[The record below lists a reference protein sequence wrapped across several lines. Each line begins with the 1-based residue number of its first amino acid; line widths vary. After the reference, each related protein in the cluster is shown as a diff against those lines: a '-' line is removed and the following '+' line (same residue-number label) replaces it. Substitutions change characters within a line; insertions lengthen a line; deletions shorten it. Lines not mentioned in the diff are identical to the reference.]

1 MINFTVTEKEIN
13 EYNQAQPFP
22 HIVIDNFLPPS
33 ILNGVIDDFRN
44 HNDWGWDNSQ
54 YSQQHQVKK
63 FFSPWNENG
72 SNTLPINTKL
82 ILNYLNSPETISM
95 LEKLTGIN
103 GLIADPTLLGGG
115 MHKIDSGGKLSIHAD
130 SRKHAVTGNYRRINL
145 LVYLNKNWN
154 SEWGGSLQL
163 WNNDMTT
170 MVQDIQPFFNRV
182 VIFNTGGD
190 TYHGHPHALNTP
202 EGVSRISLA
211 LYYYTKENPDTDEN
225 NVTSAVWKDVPSE
238 TKQITPTKVIKDGPT
253 MCFATM
259 CKNEEHCIQNTLE
272 SVYKHIDYWV
282 VCDTGSTD
290 RTCEIVK
297 NFFEEKGIPGELHVD
312 EWVGFD
318 HNKSLMMERAK
329 DKTDYVLHLDADDL
343 LINGLDFGKNDI
355 GDDAYFMNV
364 TRGTL
369 NWMALI
375 IFNNRLTWR
384 FCGVAHTTIKCKE
397 KESFTTKDISNRNSY
412 VSGEGIGSR
421 AFDPKKFLYDAEK
434 LKKQFFD
441 TLLSDPDD
449 LNSRSAFYTGQS
461 YQDYGML
468 EEAIKWYR
476 LYTKLDVTWFEEI
489 FECNMRIAY
498 CMMKLNYKLSDIESQ
513 MSLAI
518 NIEPDRAEPYYFMG
532 KHCNEIGEYEKAYNY
547 LRAAKS
553 RDYKS
558 VKEKYRLFIQ
568 ETMYG
573 IYNNDELSVACF
585 WSDRFDEGYKY
596 LLEILND
603 ERFSSSKDRLL
614 TNQKHFQDRM
624 GVLHN

>member
-1 MINFTVTEKEIN
+1 M
-13 EYNQAQPFP
+13 
-22 HIVIDNFLPPS
+22 
-33 ILNGVIDDFRN
+33 
-44 HNDWGWDNSQ
+44 
-54 YSQQHQVKK
+54 
-63 FFSPWNENG
+63 
-72 SNTLPINTKL
+72 
-82 ILNYLNSPETISM
+82 
-95 LEKLTGIN
+95 
-103 GLIADPTLLGGG
+103 
-115 MHKIDSGGKLSIHAD
+115 
-130 SRKHAVTGNYRRINL
+130 
-145 LVYLNKNWN
+145 
-154 SEWGGSLQL
+154 
-163 WNNDMTT
+163 
-170 MVQDIQPFFNRV
+170 
-182 VIFNTGGD
+182 
-190 TYHGHPHALNTP
+190 
-202 EGVSRISLA
+202 SRISLA
-211 LYYYTKENPDTDEN
+211 LYYYTKETPDTDEN

-369 NWMALI
+369 KWMALI

-441 TLLSDPDD
+441 TLLSDPDS

-468 EEAIKWYR
+468 EEAIKWYK

-518 NIEPDRAEPYYFMG
+518 NVEPDRAEPYYFMG

-573 IYNNDELSVACF
+573 IYNNDELSVSCF

-596 LLEILND
+596 LLEILDD

>member
-22 HIVIDNFLPPS
+22 HIVLDNFLPPS

-72 SNTLPINTKL
+72 GNTLPINTKL

-190 TYHGHPHALNTP
+190 TYHGHPHDLNTP

-211 LYYYTKENPDTDEN
+211 LYYYTKENPDTNEN

-312 EWVGFD
+312 EWVDFD

-369 NWMALI
+369 KWMALI
-375 IFNNRLTWR
+375 IFNNRLTWK

>member
-103 GLIADPTLLGGG
+103 GLIADPILLGGG

-369 NWMALI
+369 KWMALI
-375 IFNNRLTWR
+375 IFNNRLTWK

>member
-72 SNTLPINTKL
+72 NNILPINTKL
-82 ILNYLNSPETISM
+82 ILNYLNSPETVSM
-95 LEKLTGIN
+95 LEKLTGID

-369 NWMALI
+369 KWMALI

-441 TLLSDPDD
+441 TLLSDPDN

-468 EEAIKWYR
+468 EEAIKWYK

-518 NIEPDRAEPYYFMG
+518 NVEPDRAEPYYFMG

-573 IYNNDELSVACF
+573 IYNNDELSVSCF

-596 LLEILND
+596 LLEILDD

>member
-44 HNDWGWDNSQ
+44 HNDWGWDNSD
-54 YSQQHQVKK
+54 YSKDHQVKK
-63 FFSPWNENG
+63 FFSPWNNDG
-72 SNTLPINTKL
+72 DATLPINTKL
-82 ILNYLNSPETISM
+82 ILNYFNSPDVISM
-95 LEKLTGIN
+95 LEKLTGIE

-115 MHKIDSGGKLSIHAD
+115 MHKIESGGKLSIHAD
-130 SRKHAVTGNYRRINL
+130 SRKHAVTNNYRRINL
-145 LVYLNKNWN
+145 LVYLNKDWN
-154 SEWGGSLQL
+154 KEWGGSLQL
-163 WNNDMTT
+163 WDKDMTT
-170 MVQDIQPFFNRV
+170 MVQDIQPLFNRV
-182 VIFNTGGD
+182 VIFNTGAD
-190 TYHGHPHALNTP
+190 TYHGHPHPLNTP
-202 EGVSRISLA
+202 NGMSRISLA
-211 LYYYTKENPDTDEN
+211 LYYYTKETTDTDEN
-225 NVTSAVWKDVPSE
+225 NVTSAVWKDVSSE

-369 NWMALI
+369 KWMALI
-375 IFNNRLTWR
+375 IFNNRLTWK

-441 TLLSDPDD
+441 TLLSDPDN

-468 EEAIKWYR
+468 EEAIKWYK

-513 MSLAI
+513 MSSAI
-518 NIEPDRAEPYYFMG
+518 NVEPDRAEPYYFMG

-573 IYNNDELSVACF
+573 IYNNDELSVSCF

-596 LLEILND
+596 LLEILDD

>member
-145 LVYLNKNWN
+145 LVYLNKDWN
-154 SEWGGSLQL
+154 KEWGGSLQL

-369 NWMALI
+369 KWMALI
-375 IFNNRLTWR
+375 IFNNRLTWK

>member
-63 FFSPWNENG
+63 FFSPWNESG

-190 TYHGHPHALNTP
+190 TYHGHPHDLNTP

-211 LYYYTKENPDTDEN
+211 LYYYTKETSDTDEN

-318 HNKSLMMERAK
+318 HNKSLMMKRAK

-369 NWMALI
+369 KWMALI
-375 IFNNRLTWR
+375 IFNNRLTWK

>member
-1 MINFTVTEKEIN
+1 
-13 EYNQAQPFP
+13 
-22 HIVIDNFLPPS
+22 
-33 ILNGVIDDFRN
+33 
-44 HNDWGWDNSQ
+44 
-54 YSQQHQVKK
+54 
-63 FFSPWNENG
+63 
-72 SNTLPINTKL
+72 
-82 ILNYLNSPETISM
+82 
-95 LEKLTGIN
+95 
-103 GLIADPTLLGGG
+103 
-115 MHKIDSGGKLSIHAD
+115 
-130 SRKHAVTGNYRRINL
+130 
-145 LVYLNKNWN
+145 
-154 SEWGGSLQL
+154 
-163 WNNDMTT
+163 
-170 MVQDIQPFFNRV
+170 
-182 VIFNTGGD
+182 
-190 TYHGHPHALNTP
+190 
-202 EGVSRISLA
+202 
-211 LYYYTKENPDTDEN
+211 
-225 NVTSAVWKDVPSE
+225 
-238 TKQITPTKVIKDGPT
+238 
-253 MCFATM
+253 
-259 CKNEEHCIQNTLE
+259 
-272 SVYKHIDYWV
+272 
-282 VCDTGSTD
+282 
-290 RTCEIVK
+290 
-297 NFFEEKGIPGELHVD
+297 
-312 EWVGFD
+312 
-318 HNKSLMMERAK
+318 MERAK

-369 NWMALI
+369 KWMALI

-476 LYTKLDVTWFEEI
+476 LYTKLNATWFEEI

-553 RDYKS
+553 REYKS

-585 WSDRFDEGYKY
+585 WTDRFDEGYKY

-603 ERFSSSKDRLL
+603 ERFDSSKDRLL

-624 GVLHN
+624 SVLHN

>member
-44 HNDWGWDNSQ
+44 HNNWGWDNSD
-54 YSQQHQVKK
+54 YSKDHQVKK
-63 FFSPWNENG
+63 FFSPWNNDG
-72 SNTLPINTKL
+72 DTTLPINTKL
-82 ILNYLNSPETISM
+82 ILNYFNSPDVISM
-95 LEKLTGIN
+95 LEKLTGIE

-115 MHKIDSGGKLSIHAD
+115 MHKIESGGKLSIHAD
-130 SRKHAVTGNYRRINL
+130 SRKHAVTNNYRRINL
-145 LVYLNKNWN
+145 LVYLNKDWN
-154 SEWGGSLQL
+154 KEWGGSLQL
-163 WNNDMTT
+163 WDKDMTT
-170 MVQDIQPFFNRV
+170 MVQDIQPLFNRV
-182 VIFNTGGD
+182 VIFNTGAD
-190 TYHGHPHALNTP
+190 TYHGHPHPLNTP
-202 EGVSRISLA
+202 NGMSRISLA

-225 NVTSAVWKDVPSE
+225 NVTSAVWKDVSSE
-238 TKQITPTKVIKDGPT
+238 AKQITPTKVIKNGPT

-369 NWMALI
+369 KWMALI

-441 TLLSDPDD
+441 TLLSDPDN

-468 EEAIKWYR
+468 EEAIKWYK

-498 CMMKLNYKLSDIESQ
+498 CMMKLNYNLSDIESQ

-573 IYNNDELSVACF
+573 IYNNDELSVSCF

-596 LLEILND
+596 LLEILDD

>member
-13 EYNQAQPFP
+13 EYNQAQPFS

-211 LYYYTKENPDTDEN
+211 LYYYTKETPDTDEN

-297 NFFEEKGIPGELHVD
+297 NFFEEKGISGELHVD

-369 NWMALI
+369 KWMALI
-375 IFNNRLTWR
+375 IFNNRLTWK

-468 EEAIKWYR
+468 EDAIKWYR
-476 LYTKLDVTWFEEI
+476 LYTKLNVTWFEEI

-614 TNQKHFQDRM
+614 TNQKHFHDRM

>member
-190 TYHGHPHALNTP
+190 TYHGHPHDLNTP

-369 NWMALI
+369 KWMALI
-375 IFNNRLTWR
+375 IFNNRLTWK

-547 LRAAKS
+547 LRVAKS

-585 WSDRFDEGYKY
+585 WSGRFDEGYKY

-624 GVLHN
+624 GLHHN

>member
-13 EYNQAQPFP
+13 EYSQAQPFP
-22 HIVIDNFLPPS
+22 HMVIDNFLPTS
-33 ILNGVIDDFRN
+33 LLNGVIDDFRN
-44 HNDWGWDNSQ
+44 HNNWGWDNSD
-54 YSQQHQVKK
+54 YSKDHQVKK
-63 FFSPWNENG
+63 LFSPWNNDG
-72 SNTLPINTKL
+72 DTTLPINTKL
-82 ILNYLNSPETISM
+82 ILNYLNSPNVISM
-95 LEKLTGIN
+95 LEKLTGIK

-130 SRKHAVTGNYRRINL
+130 SRKHAITGDYRRINL
-145 LVYLNKNWN
+145 LVYLNKDWN
-154 SEWGGSLQL
+154 TEWGGSLQL
-163 WNNDMTT
+163 WDKDMTT
-170 MVQDIQPFFNRV
+170 MVQDIQPLFNRV
-182 VIFNTGGD
+182 VIFNTGAD
-190 TYHGHPHALNTP
+190 TYHGHPHPLNTP
-202 EGVSRISLA
+202 NGMSRISLA
-211 LYYYTKENPDTDEN
+211 LYYYTKENPDTEEN
-225 NVTSAVWKDVPSE
+225 SVTSAVWKDSPVE
-238 TKQITPTKVIKDGPT
+238 TKKDGPT

-272 SVYKHIDYWV
+272 SVYEHIDYWV

-369 NWMALI
+369 KWMALI
-375 IFNNRLTWR
+375 IFNNRLTWK

>member
-44 HNDWGWDNSQ
+44 HNDWGWDNSK

-369 NWMALI
+369 KWMALI
-375 IFNNRLTWR
+375 IFNNRLTWK

-624 GVLHN
+624 GVIHN